1 MSLLLWIVLFSLLGG
16 ILSVT
21 LASLLLVLPASARR
35 RLLPGLVSFAIGA
48 LLAAAFTGLLPRAF
62 ELAPTAV
69 HSLGLTLLAGILL
82 FFVLEKMVLWRHSH
96 AGHDFEDAAVHA
108 PHAHREAA
116 AGPLILVG
124 DTIHNLVDGVLI
136 GAAFLTDFHLGV
148 LTSIAVA
155 AHELPQELGDFTIL
169 LHAGMR
175 PRLALALSGG
185 GAGLCVLIAGLAALC
200 AGLGG
205 GQLHLRGGGRSHPRA
220 APPGQPVRQP
230 APGGP
235 DRAGGGRGARRPPA
249 APAIIPAVAAACA
262 CNRLRHL

>member
-1 MSLLLWIVLFSLLGG
+1 MSLLFWIVLFSLLGG

-21 LASLLLVLPASARR
+21 LASLLLVLPTSARR

-108 PHAHREAA
+108 PHAHREVV

-155 AHELPQELGDFTIL
+155 AHELPQELGDFAIL

-175 PRLALALSGG
+175 PRLALALNLLTSLATVA
-185 GAGLCVLIAGLAALC
+185 GAVLAYVSLSQDWLPYVLALAAASFIYVAVADLIPGLHRHSTLPASLRQVALIALGVGAV
-200 AGLGG
+200 LGG
-205 GQLHLRGGGRSHPRA
+205 HLL
-220 APPGQPVRQP
+220 RQQ
-230 APGGP
+230 
-235 DRAGGGRGARRPPA
+235 
-249 APAIIPAVAAACA
+249 
-262 CNRLRHL
+262 

>member
-1 MSLLLWIVLFSLLGG
+1 MSLLLWVVLFSLLGG

-21 LASLLLVLPASARR
+21 LASLLLVLPAGARR

-96 AGHDFEDAAVHA
+96 AGHDFQDAAVHA
-108 PHAHREAA
+108 PHAHREAT

-155 AHELPQELGDFTIL
+155 AHELPQELGDFAIL

-175 PRLALALSGG
+175 PQLALALNLLTSLATVA
-185 GAGLCVLIAGLAALC
+185 GAVLAYLSLAQHWLPFVLALAAASFIYVAVADLIPGLHRHSTLSASLRQVALIALGVGAVLA
-200 AGLGG
+200 G
-205 GQLHLRGGGRSHPRA
+205 HLLR
-220 APPGQPVRQP
+220 RQ
-230 APGGP
+230 
-235 DRAGGGRGARRPPA
+235 
-249 APAIIPAVAAACA
+249 
-262 CNRLRHL
+262 